1 MNYFPIDPRQIPCGT
16 AGKDFCRT
24 APLYRP
30 PQLKSLSVCVSLWED
45 INGLKGVEMEKIK
58 GKIKYIFLGIALLS
72 LIYGIMNGDML
83 DVLKKAAMICLEC
96 IGIG

>member
-1 MNYFPIDPRQIPCGT
+1 
-16 AGKDFCRT
+16 
-24 APLYRP
+24 
-30 PQLKSLSVCVSLWED
+30 
-45 INGLKGVEMEKIK
+45 MEKIK